1 MEAAPKAA
9 RPRGTGDGAGRTVAE
24 PAFRKVVPGTLRKI
38 RRCPQCF
45 FGGRCRPMAPVDDY
59 QVKAL
64 EFRAMARSENDPNMR
79 AEFKNLERAYRRL
92 AEQAERNSQL
102 DLTYETPPIKKN

>member
-1 MEAAPKAA
+1 
-9 RPRGTGDGAGRTVAE
+9 
-24 PAFRKVVPGTLRKI
+24 
-38 RRCPQCF
+38 
-45 FGGRCRPMAPVDDY
+45 MAPMDDY

-79 AEFKNLERAYRRL
+79 AEFENLERAYRRL